1 MDKIGFVGAYEK
13 TDVILYIAKIISL
26 IGKKVLVI
34 DSTINQKAKYVV
46 PVINPTKSYITNFE
60 GMDIAVGFNNLQ
72 QIQEYLGTE
81 DKKID
86 YDIILIDIDS
96 TESIEI
102 YDMKEANK
110 NYFVTSFDLYSLK
123 KGIEIIDGLN
133 ETIQLKKVLFSK
145 YATEEED
152 DYLNFLSLGHKV
164 IWESERIYFPLEL
177 GDQSTIIENQ
187 MLSKIKIR
195 KLTNQYKKS
204 LLYMAEEI
212 VKPEERGKI
221 RKVFRQLEKEV

>member
-1 MDKIGFVGAYEK
+1 MDKIGFVGAYDK

-34 DSTINQKAKYVV
+34 DSTVNQKAKYVV

-86 YDIILIDIDS
+86 YDIILIDIDA

-102 YDMKEANK
+102 YDMKESNK
-110 NYFVTSFDLYSLK
+110 NYFVTSFDVYSLK
-123 KGIEIIDGLN
+123 RGLELISNIAVSIEL
-133 ETIQLKKVLFSK
+133 TKVLFTQDALK
-145 YATEEED
+145 EDD
-152 DYLNFLSLGHKV
+152 DYLN
-164 IWESERIYFPLEL
+164 
-177 GDQSTIIENQ
+177 
-187 MLSKIKIR
+187 
-195 KLTNQYKKS
+195 
-204 LLYMAEEI
+204 
-212 VKPEERGKI
+212 
-221 RKVFRQLEKEV
+221 

>member
-1 MDKIGFVGAYEK
+1 MDKIGFVGAYDK

-34 DSTINQKAKYVV
+34 DSTVNQKAKYVV

-145 YATEEED
+145 YATEEEE

>member
-1 MDKIGFVGAYEK
+1 MDKIGFVGAYDK

>member
-1 MDKIGFVGAYEK
+1 MYKR
-13 TDVILYIAKIISL
+13 
-26 IGKKVLVI
+26 
-34 DSTINQKAKYVV
+34 Q
-46 PVINPTKSYITNFE
+46 
-60 GMDIAVGFNNLQ
+60 
-72 QIQEYLGTE
+72 
-81 DKKID
+81 
-86 YDIILIDIDS
+86 
-96 TESIEI
+96 
-102 YDMKEANK
+102 
-110 NYFVTSFDLYSLK
+110 DLYSLK

>member
-1 MDKIGFVGAYEK
+1 MDKIGFVGAYDK

-123 KGIEIIDGLN
+123 KGIEIIDGLD

>member
-1 MDKIGFVGAYEK
+1 MDRIGFVGAYDK

>member
-1 MDKIGFVGAYEK
+1 MDKIGFVGAYDK

-102 YDMKEANK
+102 YDMKESNK

-212 VKPEERGKI
+212 VKPEERVKI
-221 RKVFRQLEKEV
+221 RKVFRQLEKEA

>member
-1 MDKIGFVGAYEK
+1 MDKIGFVGAYDK

-34 DSTINQKAKYVV
+34 DSTVNQKAKYVV

-110 NYFVTSFDLYSLK
+110 NYFVTSFDLYSFK
-123 KGIEIIDGLN
+123 KGIEIIDLLN
-133 ETIQLKKVLFSK
+133 ETIKLKKVLFSK

>member
-1 MDKIGFVGAYEK
+1 MDKIGFVGAYDK

-204 LLYMAEEI
+204 LLYMAEES

-221 RKVFRQLEKEV
+221 RKVIRKLEKEV

>member
-1 MDKIGFVGAYEK
+1 MDKIGFVGAYDK

-204 LLYMAEEI
+204 LLYIAEEI

>member
-1 MDKIGFVGAYEK
+1 MDKIGFVGAYDK

-46 PVINPTKSYITNFE
+46 PVINPTKSYIINFE

>member
-1 MDKIGFVGAYEK
+1 MDKIGFVGAYDK

-164 IWESERIYFPLEL
+164 IWESERIYFPLES

>member
-1 MDKIGFVGAYEK
+1 MDKIGFVGAYDK

-102 YDMKEANK
+102 YDMKETNK

>member
-1 MDKIGFVGAYEK
+1 MDKIGFVGAYDK

-34 DSTINQKAKYVV
+34 DSTVNQKAKYVV

-164 IWESERIYFPLEL
+164 IWESARIYVPLEL

-195 KLTNQYKKS
+195 KLTNQYKKENK
-204 LLYMAEEI
+204 L
-212 VKPEERGKI
+212 
-221 RKVFRQLEKEV
+221 

>member
-1 MDKIGFVGAYEK
+1 MDKIGFVGAYDK

-34 DSTINQKAKYVV
+34 DSTVNQKAKYVV

-60 GMDIAVGFNNLQ
+60 RMNIAVGFNNLQ

>member
-1 MDKIGFVGAYEK
+1 MDKIGFVGAYDK

-102 YDMKEANK
+102 YAMKESNK

>member
-1 MDKIGFVGAYEK
+1 MDKIGFVGAYDK

-96 TESIEI
+96 AEAIEI
-102 YDMKEANK
+102 YDMKESNK

>member
-1 MDKIGFVGAYEK
+1 MDKIGFVGAYDK

-102 YDMKEANK
+102 YDMKESNK

>member
-1 MDKIGFVGAYEK
+1 MDKIGFVGAYDK

-34 DSTINQKAKYVV
+34 DSTVNQKAKYVV

-72 QIQEYLGTE
+72 QIQEYLGKE

>member
-1 MDKIGFVGAYEK
+1 MDKIGFVGAYDK

-102 YDMKEANK
+102 YDMKESNK

-221 RKVFRQLEKEV
+221 RKLEKEV

>member
-1 MDKIGFVGAYEK
+1 MDKIGFVGAYDK

-102 YDMKEANK
+102 YDMKESNK

-204 LLYMAEEI
+204 LLYMTEEI

>member
-1 MDKIGFVGAYEK
+1 MDKIGFVGAYDK

-34 DSTINQKAKYVV
+34 DSTVNQKAKYVV

-96 TESIEI
+96 TESIKI

>member
-1 MDKIGFVGAYEK
+1 MDKIGFVGAYDK

-86 YDIILIDIDS
+86 IILIDIDS

-102 YDMKEANK
+102 YDMKESNK

>member
-1 MDKIGFVGAYEK
+1 MDKIGFVGAYDK
-13 TDVILYIAKIISL
+13 TEVILYIAKIISL

>member
-1 MDKIGFVGAYEK
+1 MDKIGFVGAYDK

-102 YDMKEANK
+102 YDMKKANK

>member
-1 MDKIGFVGAYEK
+1 MKTIGFVGAYDK

-34 DSTINQKAKYVV
+34 DSTVNQKAKYVV

>member
-1 MDKIGFVGAYEK
+1 MDKIGFVGAYDK

-102 YDMKEANK
+102 YDMKESNK
-110 NYFVTSFDLYSLK
+110 NYFVTSSDLYSLK

>member
-1 MDKIGFVGAYEK
+1 MDKIGFVGAYDK

-34 DSTINQKAKYVV
+34 DSTVNQKAKYVV

-60 GMDIAVGFNNLQ
+60 GMDIAVGFNNLH

>member
-1 MDKIGFVGAYEK
+1 MDKIGFVGAYDK

-86 YDIILIDIDS
+86 YDIILKDIDS

-102 YDMKEANK
+102 YDMKESNK

>member
-1 MDKIGFVGAYEK
+1 MDKIGFVGAYDK

-177 GDQSTIIENQ
+177 GEQRTIIENQ

>member
-1 MDKIGFVGAYEK
+1 MDKIGFVGAYDK

-34 DSTINQKAKYVV
+34 DSTVNQKAKYVV

-102 YDMKEANK
+102 YDMKESNK

-164 IWESERIYFPLEL
+164 IWESERIYSPLEL

>member
-1 MDKIGFVGAYEK
+1 MDKIGFVGAYDK

-34 DSTINQKAKYVV
+34 DSTVNQKAKYVV

-60 GMDIAVGFNNLQ
+60 GMDIAVGLNNLQ

-102 YDMKEANK
+102 YDMKESNK

>member
-1 MDKIGFVGAYEK
+1 MDKIGFVGAYDK

-34 DSTINQKAKYVV
+34 DSTVNQKAKYVV

-195 KLTNQYKKS
+195 KLTNQYKKVYYIWQKK
-204 LLYMAEEI
+204 L
-212 VKPEERGKI
+212 
-221 RKVFRQLEKEV
+221 